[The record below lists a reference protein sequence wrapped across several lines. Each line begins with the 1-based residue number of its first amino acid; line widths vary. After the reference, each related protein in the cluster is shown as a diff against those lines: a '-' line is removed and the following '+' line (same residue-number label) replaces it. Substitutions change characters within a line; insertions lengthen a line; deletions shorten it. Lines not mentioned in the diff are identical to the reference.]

1 MTQDYATTFQII
13 LAANYLDIPTLRSLF
28 CARIARLIIN
38 KSPEEVMELFKVQGS
53 VLSADEYDALLHK
66 NKWSVK
72 VSNIHRLFLNGIN
85 EYLDRSIDRD
95 GS

>member
-1 MTQDYATTFQII
+1 MTQDYATTFALV

-38 KSPEEVMELFKVQGS
+38 KSPEEVMELFKVRGS
-53 VLSADEYDALLHK
+53 VLSAEEYDALLHK

-72 VSNIHRLFLNGIN
+72 VKLYHCFIAF
-85 EYLDRSIDRD
+85 
-95 GS
+95 